1 MAKEYNFIFKQTE
14 RGILSIPLKG
24 GRPMTDKELDELS
37 EEEIEQLME
46 LSNQLGQEAFDYVKK
61 VREVE
66 KELIEAIDGLKESKV
81 SQVLTMNI
89 DDLIKKYQDNPSIYE
104 YLKDMKSD
112 IGKNYKMFIR
122 EDDRNPIE
130 NIFVIGD
137 RKEDFMKR
145 YEVNL
150 FIDNSDME
158 EAPVIKE
165 MNPTYYNLFGKVE
178 YVNELG
184 GLRTDHTKIRAGSL
198 HEANGGYII
207 IQAKDILQSSY
218 SWESLKRALTT
229 EKLKVENITGLN
241 IISETLRPEPIPLDV
256 KVIIIGDYMM
266 YQLLYYYDDD
276 FKKLFK
282 IRADFDVEM
291 DRDEENIKKI
301 GSFVAYQCKE
311 EGLKPFHKTALAT
324 IIEQSSRI
332 AEHQDK
338 LTAQFNELVE
348 ILYEADSWADM
359 RNGEIITKDDVE
371 KAIKRKGI
379 EMIPMRKNC

>member
-1 MAKEYNFIFKQTE
+1 
-14 RGILSIPLKG
+14 
-24 GRPMTDKELDELS
+24 
-37 EEEIEQLME
+37 
-46 LSNQLGQEAFDYVKK
+46 
-61 VREVE
+61 
-66 KELIEAIDGLKESKV
+66 
-81 SQVLTMNI
+81 
-89 DDLIKKYQDNPSIYE
+89 
-104 YLKDMKSD
+104 MKSD

-130 NIFVIGD
+130 NIFVIGGD

-229 EKLKVENITGLN
+229 EKLKVENITGGLN

-276 FKKLFK
+276 FKKNCL
-282 IRADFDVEM
+282 R
-291 DRDEENIKKI
+291 
-301 GSFVAYQCKE
+301 
-311 EGLKPFHKTALAT
+311 L
-324 IIEQSSRI
+324 EQ
-332 AEHQDK
+332 
-338 LTAQFNELVE
+338 
-348 ILYEADSWADM
+348 ILM
-359 RNGEIITKDDVE
+359 
-371 KAIKRKGI
+371 
-379 EMIPMRKNC
+379 